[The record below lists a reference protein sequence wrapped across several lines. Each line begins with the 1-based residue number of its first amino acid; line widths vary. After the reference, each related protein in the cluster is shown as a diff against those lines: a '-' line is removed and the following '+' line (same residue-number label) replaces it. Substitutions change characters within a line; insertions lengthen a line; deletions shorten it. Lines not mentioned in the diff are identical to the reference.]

1 MGLAAPIPAWD
12 EEGVK
17 LDREQNAEVLRQAA
31 MILEK
36 ENRRLVDENVA
47 LQRRILALEGRSP
60 DELQTRLAAL
70 EEQLAA
76 MRERMFGP
84 SSEKRPTAAAPRERA
99 PQTGHGPREQPQLRI
114 ADVIHVLDEAD
125 LTCPKCGKA
134 LEEWEGQHEES
145 EEIDV
150 IERQFV
156 LRKHHRQKYRC
167 TCNGCIET
175 APGPLKLFPGARYSI
190 DFAIEVAAAKYLDHA
205 PLERQVRTMAREGL
219 VIDSQTLWDV
229 INRLAM
235 IAKDVPEAIFAH
247 VLASAVVGAD
257 ETRWRLLDGR
267 GRDAGE
273 ATNWQA
279 WAVSCPTGIAYRIQD
294 SRSTEAARALI
305 GDYAGTVMADGYG
318 AYQSLRKQGGKFK
331 LAHCWAH
338 VRRKF
343 DEVEAFFPTQCGL
356 VLGLIG
362 ELYAVEKLCPT
373 GPPGDELRRKLRSE
387 RSREILARIQRWAL
401 ETRALPE
408 SGLGKAIAYMSGL
421 WAGLTVFVDDPRV
434 PLDNNGTERG
444 MRGIVVGRKNHY
456 GSKSRRGT
464 EVAALYYTIFE
475 TAKLAGV
482 DPKAYLR
489 RVVHAALRGEP
500 VRLPHQ
506 IAAATAA

>member
-1 MGLAAPIPAWD
+1 MGLEASIPAWD
-12 EEGVK
+12 EGSVK
-17 LDREQNAEVLRQAA
+17 LDREQNVEVLRQAA
-31 MILEK
+31 IILEK

-47 LQRRILALEGRSP
+47 LQRRVLALEGKSP
-60 DELQTRLAAL
+60 EELQTRLAAL
-70 EEQLAA
+70 EEQLAT

-84 SSEKRPTAAAPRERA
+84 SSEKRPSPAAPRERA

-125 LTCPKCGKA
+125 MACPKCGKP

-156 LRKHHRQKYRC
+156 IRKHHRQKYRC
-167 TCNGCIET
+167 SCNGCIET
-175 APGPLKLFPGARYSI
+175 APGPMKLFPGSRYSI
-190 DFAIEVAAAKYLDHA
+190 DFAIEVATAKYLDHA

-219 VIDSQTLWDV
+219 IVDSQTLWDV
-229 INRLAM
+229 INALAK
-235 IAKDVPEAIFAH
+235 IVEDVPGAIITH
-247 VLASAVVGAD
+247 VLAADVIGVD
-257 ETRWRLLDGR
+257 ETRWRMLDGR
-267 GRDAGE
+267 GREAGE

-279 WAVSCPTGIAYRIQD
+279 WAVSCPTAIAYRIQD
-294 SRSTEAARALI
+294 SRSTEAARAVI
-305 GDYAGTVMADGYG
+305 GDFDGIAMTDGYG
-318 AYQSLRKQGGKFK
+318 AYQALRKQGGKFR

-343 DEVEAFFPTQCGL
+343 DEVEAFFPQQCRQIL
-356 VLGLIG
+356 DLIG
-362 ELYAVEKLCPT
+362 ELYAIEKLCPT

-387 RSREILARIQRWAL
+387 RSREILARIHRWAL

-408 SGLGKAIAYMSGL
+408 SGLGKAIAYMAGL

-434 PLDNNGTERG
+434 PLDNNATERG
-444 MRGIVVGRKNHY
+444 IRGLVIGRKNHY

-475 TAKLAGV
+475 TAKLAGI
-482 DPKAYLR
+482 DPKAFLR
-489 RVVHAALRGEP
+489 RAVHAIKMGEP
-500 VRLPHQ
+500 VRLPHE
-506 IAAATAA
+506 IAAAAAA